1 MSSRSPGAASRQDTY
16 AAPARETL
24 RVTRLNTIGDIF
36 LARSRNLRQL
46 VVNNGDV
53 QVSLFLGISVFYL
66 SPLIH
71 RHAPADFSVPHSLDT
86 GLCGQTFTLPPITHA
101 CHRVM
106 HGVFYE
112 TPSSLDSPRRVV
124 WRTYQEPSTLRKH
137 HAHFILLSF
146 INIQLFVLTLT
157 CLI

>member
-1 MSSRSPGAASRQDTY
+1 MSSRSLGAASRHDTY

-24 RVTRLNTIGDIF
+24 RVTQLNTIGDIF

-71 RHAPADFSVPHSLDT
+71 RHASSDFSVPHSLDT
-86 GLCGQTFTLPPITHA
+86 VLCGQTFTLPPITLA
-101 CHRVM
+101 CQRVM
-106 HGVFYE
+106 HGVSF
-112 TPSSLDSPRRVV
+112 TRQRRVA
-124 WRTYQEPSTLRKH
+124 SFRKPTENHQH
-137 HAHFILLSF
+137 HTHFILLSS
-146 INIQLFVLTLT
+146 INIQLFVLKLT